1 MFSGSSS
8 YNEGKG
14 CSLWGKKSVSQ
25 STQFT
30 DILTVHI
37 YENSKNISSQNMMG
51 KRRNTV
57 FQWFKCYLNFLQVC
71 KFLGLNYI

>member
-8 YNEGKG
+8 YIEGKR

-37 YENSKNISSQNMMG
+37 YKNSKNIYSPNMMG
-51 KRRNTV
+51 KRRNIV

-71 KFLGLNYI
+71 KFLGSNYI